1 VQVLNGKVRTAEQ
14 EMKKVKLEKEKKREG
29 HMNLVNDVKRLKE
42 DNLVLQKDLEVM
54 TEGVKSRDSKLSE
67 LRLENTSLKQVQAK
81 QIQEL
86 TESLTRLAQPSKSSP
101 LPTPRAAVTRSEEFK
116 QPKDPSRQFNKKA
129 DITPS
134 PRTPRSESSSG
145 LRRNAETQVS
155 AAEDVNILKKI
166 HRLEEE
172 KMMLLRAGLSP
183 DDNIVMLIQKAVE
196 DLTGEP

>member
-1 VQVLNGKVRTAEQ
+1 VRAAEQ
-14 EMKKVKLEKEKKREG
+14 EVRKVKLEKDKKREG

-101 LPTPRAAVTRSEEFK
+101 LPSPRAAITQSEEFK